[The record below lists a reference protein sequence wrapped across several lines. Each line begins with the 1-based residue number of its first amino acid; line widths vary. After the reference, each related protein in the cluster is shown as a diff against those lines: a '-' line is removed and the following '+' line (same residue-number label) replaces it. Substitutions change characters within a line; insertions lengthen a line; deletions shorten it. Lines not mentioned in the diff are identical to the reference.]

1 MSASRLHNPSPLFPS
16 SSDRHTIP
24 GHRQQL
30 SDPHDRGT
38 GDQAYHIPIFPIIIN
53 NIIIIVLFVAC
64 FTDFTELILMNVSPD
79 SSSKTRNR
87 FSHGLL
93 FPGEGEEEGEE
104 IIINIIIKIPNRNN
118 HHMMT
123 SLVSSLCTGVHRME
137 KVKFGADLGS
147 VCLPY
152 NDLPAP
158 LLILILKLNK
168 EGPAKKDVF
177 RAPGH
182 QANMKKLI
190 HVLQTGRLVNID
202 NFNIYTIASV
212 LKKFLSKLPGGIF
225 GPEVESRLFHI
236 HHTCKDQEKRLR
248 EINR

>member
-1 MSASRLHNPSPLFPS
+1 
-16 SSDRHTIP
+16 
-24 GHRQQL
+24 
-30 SDPHDRGT
+30 
-38 GDQAYHIPIFPIIIN
+38 
-53 NIIIIVLFVAC
+53 
-64 FTDFTELILMNVSPD
+64 
-79 SSSKTRNR
+79 
-87 FSHGLL
+87 
-93 FPGEGEEEGEE
+93 
-104 IIINIIIKIPNRNN
+104 
-118 HHMMT
+118 
-123 SLVSSLCTGVHRME
+123 ME
-137 KVKFGADLGS
+137 KVKFGIPLGS

-225 GPEVESRLFHI
+225 GPDVESRLFHI
-236 HHTCKDQEKRLR
+236 HHFWIQDPDKRLR
-248 EINR
+248 EINRYVVFLLKTTSTFPCNSCLCHMN